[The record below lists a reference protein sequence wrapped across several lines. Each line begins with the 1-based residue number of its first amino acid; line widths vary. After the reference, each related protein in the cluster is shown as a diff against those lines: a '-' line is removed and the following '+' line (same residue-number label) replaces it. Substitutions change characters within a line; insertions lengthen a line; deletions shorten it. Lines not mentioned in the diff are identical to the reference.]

1 MTLVLNKATTVL
13 PVDDAERARRFYAE
27 TLGLPHRGVTDDGS
41 VLFGS
46 GDGPMLQLMPVRDG
60 KHSEHTALSFE
71 VSGIEKTVQEME
83 SKGVQF
89 QDYDRPDL
97 KTENHICTTDSEK
110 CAWFMD
116 SEHNILCVHETITTQ
131 ADYQL

>member
-13 PVDDAERARRFYAE
+13 PVDDVERAHRFYAE
-27 TLGLPHRGVTDDGS
+27 TLGLPVRGKADDGS
-41 VLFGS
+41 ELFGS

-71 VSGIEKTVQEME
+71 VAEIERTVQEME

-89 QDYDRPDL
+89 QDYNLPDL

-116 SEHNILCVHETITTQ
+116 TEHNILCVHENITSA

>member
-13 PVDDAERARRFYAE
+13 PVDDVERAHRFYAE
-27 TLGLPHRGVTDDGS
+27 ALGLPHRGVADDGS
-41 VLFGS
+41 DLFGTD
-46 GDGPMLQLMPVRDG
+46 GGPMLQLMPVRDG
-60 KHSEHTALSFE
+60 KHSEHTTLSFE
-71 VSGIEKTVQEME
+71 VTEIERTVREME

-89 QDYDRPDL
+89 QDYDLPDL

-116 SEHNILCVHETITTQ
+116 TEHNILCVHENLTTPV
-131 ADYQL
+131 DYQL